1 MPESADPHGNKNR
14 SDRTG
19 ELGVEPIPGSESKQ
33 IAVRAG
39 MDLASQ
45 QESLPV
51 LEAFQEFLDYERRR
65 TRRKL
70 LTVSLFFLLLIMVI
84 LGAGGGIA
92 YMFMRKVEDNV
103 GSVESGLANLDESWQ
118 QDRQQIES
126 SVAKALADA
135 GRLKQNLEKE
145 RDTLRKLENALTSR
159 SKGTDVQIRKL
170 VQALLALNKK
180 NNSLQSDLTNVRQ
193 KLEAT
198 STREESAINTEPGA
212 VPQAPSGFLEL
223 PIAVNNSRQT
233 MNWRIP
239 IPE

>member
-1 MPESADPHGNKNR
+1 MPESDDSRVNKNR

-19 ELGVEPIPGSESKQ
+19 ALGVEPIPGSESKQ

-65 TRRKL
+65 TRKNL
-70 LTVSLFFLLLIMVI
+70 LAVSLFFLLLILVI

-92 YMFMRKVEDNV
+92 YMFMRKMEDNV
-103 GSVESGLANLDESWQ
+103 GSVESGLTELDESWQ

-145 RDTLRKLENALTSR
+145 RNTLQELENALASR
-159 SKGTDVQIRKL
+159 SEGTDVQIRKL

-180 NNSLQSDLTNVRQ
+180 NNALRSDLANVRQ
-193 KLEAT
+193 KLEAA
-198 STREESAINTEPGA
+198 STTEESAIKTEPVA
-212 VPQAPSGFLEL
+212 TAQAPPGFLEA
-223 PIAVNNSRQT
+223 PIAVKNSRQIMT
-233 MNWRIP
+233 WRIP